1 MKLAPITDDLTAD
14 DVPVESIDDVEN
26 LLRRLGDLK
35 TVIDE
40 KSAELDSEI
49 AKLNDRFGPVIR
61 RRKERAKVIKQA
73 IVAFA
78 TEHRDDLL
86 EGTDGKT
93 LELVPGTVSFVK
105 GRSKLVY
112 TDDKDAIIE
121 RLRAI
126 GEGDLIVIKEK
137 LQKTPL
143 KKAWDRLEGHVE
155 GLEMKEG
162 KEQVRVEAR
171 AA

>member
-14 DVPVESIDDVEN
+14 DVPVESIDDVQD

-35 TVIDE
+35 AVIDE

-78 TEHRDDLL
+78 TENRDDLL

-112 TDDKDAIIE
+112 TDDKEAIIE
-121 RLRAI
+121 RLRDM

-143 KKAWDRLEGHVE
+143 KKAWDRLEGRVE

-162 KEQVRVEAR
+162 KEQVRVKAR
-171 AA
+171 AL